1 MMSRHSN
8 FQRGGA
14 LRRSQHKH
22 FVENAGQWVAN
33 IYVNGLAANQME
45 VFVDRGD
52 VVVRSKE
59 CVQKST
65 KPLKINRKFGEFNRK
80 LVTRE
85 ILNVSKTNF
94 KFASG
99 KVIRTGDSWL
109 KRLRIPQNVHAN
121 TITAK
126 VNAITQNLEITGT
139 YSV

>member
-59 CVQKST
+59 CVQKPSKSFQHQSKSFPT
-65 KPLKINRKFGEFNRK
+65 QWILKVFGIFRKMHFTCFRGAWRAMAKIN
-80 LVTRE
+80 L
-85 ILNVSKTNF
+85 
-94 KFASG
+94 
-99 KVIRTGDSWL
+99 
-109 KRLRIPQNVHAN
+109 
-121 TITAK
+121 
-126 VNAITQNLEITGT
+126 
-139 YSV
+139 

>member
-1 MMSRHSN
+1 M
-8 FQRGGA
+8 
-14 LRRSQHKH
+14 
-22 FVENAGQWVAN
+22 
-33 IYVNGLAANQME
+33 
-45 VFVDRGD
+45 
-52 VVVRSKE
+52 VRK
-59 CVQKST
+59 Q
-65 KPLKINRKFGEFNRK
+65 
-80 LVTRE
+80 
-85 ILNVSKTNF
+85 ILNAIQTNF